1 MLNHSFTW
9 NGHSSDEYGVK
20 IERFRALNR
29 PARKYDVAN
38 VQGRNGNLYALQ
50 NAWDEVLVSYEIFAQ
65 GASSTTNL
73 LNMTYSNAYI
83 TPSPEYYTANLPT
96 IVSSRWQI
104 YNETMASFK
113 QFAIKGMPELDPDH
127 CWINYEIR
135 NDGTTINSGQTTTDD
150 IIISIQAGQ
159 QLLVWM
165 NVATNGTAM
174 SFTIPCR
181 MFDLYERDLERR
193 WTDIM
198 EWLNSADGYA
208 ELSDTY
214 DTQHYRE
221 AVFVDATDIANSW
234 NEYGRAIVSFRCRPE
249 RYLISGQSVTLDFTN
264 TTLIGYV
271 NTWSLTLRASAPSGA
286 VIGSLYE
293 GEVLKILDS
302 IVISSVG
309 WYQVKTEDG
318 TIGWCQSQYVLAYN
332 VLIINNPTKHIA
344 KPKISLTM
352 GNGGLWMMLNR
363 SILEVTGQ
371 ANPLYIDCET
381 ENITGINGL
390 GQPESY
396 NKRAT
401 LSDGNGNPI
410 SNFLFLKSG
419 ENYISIEESANVSDV
434 TIEMRLWEL

>member
-9 NGHSSDEYGVK
+9 NGHSSDEYGIK

-29 PARKYDVAN
+29 PARKFDVAN
-38 VQGRNGNLYALQ
+38 VAGRNGNLYGLQ
-50 NAWDEVLVSYEIFAQ
+50 KAWDEVLVSY
-65 GASSTTNL
+65 
-73 LNMTYSNAYI
+73 
-83 TPSPEYYTANLPT
+83 
-96 IVSSRWQI
+96 QI
-104 YNETMASFK
+104 
-113 QFAIKGMPELDPDH
+113 
-127 CWINYEIR
+127 W
-135 NDGTTINSGQTTTDD
+135 
-150 IIISIQAGQ
+150 AG
-159 QLLVWM
+159 
-165 NVATNGTAM
+165 NRKAGG
-174 SFTIPCR
+174 
-181 MFDLYERDLERR
+181 DDLEQL
-193 WTDIM
+193 WTYIM

-208 ELSDTY
+208 ELSDSY
-214 DTQHYRE
+214 DTEHYRE
-221 AVFVDATDIANSW
+221 GVFVDATDIENSW

-271 NTWSLTLRASAPSGA
+271 NSWSLNIRESAPSGTIIKI
-286 VIGSLYE
+286 VYE

-344 KPKISLTM
+344 KPKITLTM

-419 ENYISIEESANVSDV
+419 ENYISIEESENVSDV